1 MNLCGETLREINM
14 FMEYFFSSE
23 LENTFYSEIEKENL
37 VQFRWAEG
45 TQTQNEIPLF
55 ITRSREMARF
65 SYYNI
70 IFHFH
75 ELENTFY
82 SEIEKENLVQFR
94 WAEGTQTQNEI
105 PLFITRSREMA
116 RFSILQHNFP
126 FSWSICMELSIFSET
141 RLEIGQWMILFLQN
155 SDVRT
160 LYTQT
165 KEV

>member
-1 MNLCGETLREINM
+1 MNLCGETLKEINM
-14 FMEYFFSSE
+14 FMEYFFSSD

-55 ITRSREMARF
+55 ITRF
-65 SYYNI
+65 
-70 IFHFH
+70 
-75 ELENTFY
+75 
-82 SEIEKENLVQFR
+82 
-94 WAEGTQTQNEI
+94 
-105 PLFITRSREMA
+105 REMA
-116 RFSILQHNFP
+116 RFSIIQHHFP
-126 FSWSICMELSIFSET
+126 FSWSICLELSIFSGT

-160 LYTQT
+160 LYTPT

>member
-14 FMEYFFSSE
+14 FMKYFFSS
-23 LENTFYSEIEKENL
+23 
-37 VQFRWAEG
+37 
-45 TQTQNEIPLF
+45 
-55 ITRSREMARF
+55 
-65 SYYNI
+65 
-70 IFHFH
+70 

-126 FSWSICMELSIFSET
+126 FSWSMELSIFSVT
-141 RLEIGQWMILFLQN
+141 RLEIGQWMISFLQN

-165 KEV
+165 KEVDKKINVGKRKNQWTYNCFSA

>member
-1 MNLCGETLREINM
+1 M

-55 ITRSREMARF
+55 ITRS
-65 SYYNI
+65 
-70 IFHFH
+70 
-75 ELENTFY
+75 
-82 SEIEKENLVQFR
+82 Q
-94 WAEGTQTQNEI
+94 
-105 PLFITRSREMA
+105 EMA

-126 FSWSICMELSIFSET
+126 FSWSNCMELSIFSET

>member
-37 VQFRWAEG
+37 VQFW
-45 TQTQNEIPLF
+45 
-55 ITRSREMARF
+55 
-65 SYYNI
+65 
-70 IFHFH
+70 
-75 ELENTFY
+75 
-82 SEIEKENLVQFR
+82 

-126 FSWSICMELSIFSET
+126 FSWSICMELSIFQRLVLKLGNEWLYFFRIVMYGHYTHKQKRYKYQRT
-141 RLEIGQWMILFLQN
+141 RKSMWRSGRTKLNLQLFQCYMDECL
-155 SDVRT
+155 V
-160 LYTQT
+160 YGP
-165 KEV
+165 

>member
-14 FMEYFFSSE
+14 FMEYFFSSD
-23 LENTFYSEIEKENL
+23 
-37 VQFRWAEG
+37 
-45 TQTQNEIPLF
+45 
-55 ITRSREMARF
+55 
-65 SYYNI
+65 
-70 IFHFH
+70 
-75 ELENTFY
+75 LENTFY

-155 SDVRT
+155 SDVWT

-165 KEV
+165 KEVSIPKDRKSMRGSGRTKLNLQLFQCYMDECLVYGP

>member
-1 MNLCGETLREINM
+1 MIWANEFVWWDLKGKKHAYGI
-14 FMEYFFSSE
+14 FFSSE

-37 VQFRWAEG
+37 VQFPWAEG

-65 SYYNI
+65 LI
-70 IFHFH
+70 I
-75 ELENTFY
+75 
-82 SEIEKENLVQFR
+82 
-94 WAEGTQTQNEI
+94 
-105 PLFITRSREMA
+105 
-116 RFSILQHNFP
+116 QHNFP
-126 FSWSICMELSIFSET
+126 FLWSICIELSIFSEA
-141 RLEIGQWMILFLQN
+141 RLEIWQWMILFLQN

>member
-1 MNLCGETLREINM
+1 MNLCGETLRGINM
-14 FMEYFFSSE
+14 FMEYFFSSD

-65 SYYNI
+65 
-70 IFHFH
+70 
-75 ELENTFY
+75 
-82 SEIEKENLVQFR
+82 
-94 WAEGTQTQNEI
+94 
-105 PLFITRSREMA
+105 P
-116 RFSILQHNFP
+116 ILQHNFP

>member
-1 MNLCGETLREINM
+1 MNLCGETLGEININ
-14 FMEYFFSSE
+14 MEYFFSS
-23 LENTFYSEIEKENL
+23 
-37 VQFRWAEG
+37 G
-45 TQTQNEIPLF
+45 
-55 ITRSREMARF
+55 
-65 SYYNI
+65 
-70 IFHFH
+70 
-75 ELENTFY
+75 LENTFY

-141 RLEIGQWMILFLQN
+141 RLEIGQWIILFLQN

>member
-1 MNLCGETLREINM
+1 MNLCGETLREINV
-14 FMEYFFSSE
+14 FMEYFFLSD

-37 VQFRWAEG
+37 VQFWWAEG

-55 ITRSREMARF
+55 FTRS
-65 SYYNI
+65 
-70 IFHFH
+70 
-75 ELENTFY
+75 
-82 SEIEKENLVQFR
+82 
-94 WAEGTQTQNEI
+94 W
-105 PLFITRSREMA
+105 EMA

-141 RLEIGQWMILFLQN
+141 GLEIRQWMILFLQN

>member
-55 ITRSREMARF
+55 ITRSREM
-65 SYYNI
+65 
-70 IFHFH
+70 
-75 ELENTFY
+75 T
-82 SEIEKENLVQFR
+82 
-94 WAEGTQTQNEI
+94 
-105 PLFITRSREMA
+105 

-126 FSWSICMELSIFSET
+126 FSWSICMGLSIFSET